1 MENNKIAATYLLE
14 STSKTSLTFGEI
26 WVLTLLCRL
35 VDDKDADYLTYTIP
49 LKDLQPFLDLDVRGT
64 SSALLGRGVKFSS
77 ESSTFETNLLNS
89 FEYVTADEPLLLFTI
104 HPKMKPFLSKFK
116 SLEAL
121 DLSLLNLGVSQRI
134 FTILV
139 FTMLKSQTTH
149 FFDLEKLKIFLGI
162 SDKYTLFSNFKIKI
176 LEESRRRIE
185 EEIGLSFDYDEVKK
199 GKKVSAIRFRLN
211 EIRVQSLFAPQPPE
225 GEFPEHVR
233 ETFKVSL
240 TSDTP
245 FPKESG
251 FPSST
256 VSTDISTENSL
267 PKSLILEQLKPTVCT
282 KFGVTPK
289 MLKKLVD
296 GFSLETLR
304 QAIVLTEKAI
314 ENGKIKGSA
323 AGFFVEATRQNYQ
336 PLGNTPSVKDDIEQK
351 RQAEMRQK
359 AKELAHIEKQ
369 EKQARDA
376 VKKQEFEQERDVL
389 LAELATD
396 ETLRNAVVERIKYS
410 LFYLSFDETKTFEG
424 NLENPSFLAA
434 VLNFSKMIKME
445 R

>member
-14 STSKTSLTFGEI
+14 STSKTPLTFGEI

-35 VDDKDADYLTYTIP
+35 VDNKDADYLTYTIP

-64 SSALLGRGVKFSS
+64 TSALLGRGVKFSS

-104 HPKMKPFLSKFK
+104 HPKLKPFLSKFK

-121 DLSLLNLGVSQRI
+121 DLSFLNLGVSQRI

-149 FFDLEKLKIFLGI
+149 FFDLEKLKIFLGV

-211 EIRVQSLFAPQPPE
+211 EIRAQSLFAPQPPE
-225 GEFPEHVR
+225 GEF
-233 ETFKVSL
+233 
-240 TSDTP
+240 TP
-245 FPKESG
+245 SVT
-251 FPSST
+251 PS
-256 VSTDISTENSL
+256 VLDNNSTENSL
-267 PKSLILEQLKPTVCT
+267 PKSLILEQLKPTICT

-296 GFSLETLR
+296 DFPLETLR

-336 PLGNTPSVKDDIEQK
+336 PMMGNTPSVKDDVEQK

-369 EKQARDA
+369 ERQARDA
-376 VKKQEFEQERDVL
+376 VKKQDFEQERDVL

-396 ETLRNAVVERIKYS
+396 EALRNAVVERIKYS

-424 NLENPSFLAA
+424 NLANPSFLAA